1 VRRCDGQKRRQRGKA
16 GGSARSGG
24 RGWREWAELG
34 QYLFLGQQGLK
45 ANWAGAV
52 ADSSILR
59 FCFMDTHFT
68 RVWAVGGRGWA
79 GLRDGEV
86 AQGDGMVVA
95 GLVGQGRA
103 STQGEMG

>member
-52 ADSSILR
+52 ADSSI
-59 FCFMDTHFT
+59 
-68 RVWAVGGRGWA
+68 
-79 GLRDGEV
+79 
-86 AQGDGMVVA
+86 
-95 GLVGQGRA
+95 
-103 STQGEMG
+103 